1 MRFSLLQENLIRAIS
16 VTGRVISSTP
26 QLPVLGNIFIK
37 TQGQAAIFVGTNLE
51 TTVFFQVP
59 AKVEEPG
66 EITVPA
72 KTMTE
77 FVGTL
82 EAGKVVLE
90 DKNNQ
95 LQVVSQHGRASFATL
110 PSKDFPAKEMPQP
123 QKKGKTSLV
132 LSAGQL
138 LGGGRKVV
146 FAAAAD
152 ETRPVLA
159 GALFQFEKAKLRL
172 VATDGYRLSL
182 VTLSQSAGEERPP
195 MIVPASALRELER
208 GIKGEEA
215 VRLFFDEEGR
225 QVYFSQGNMVVGSRL
240 IEGDFPDYQRILPK
254 DARTRAEVDRE
265 SLIQA
270 VKAAATFAKE
280 SANIVKMTLGPKQV
294 RLSASAAQSGEGEVR
309 LPQATITGEDTEI
322 AFNYRFLLEA
332 LAAFEGER
340 ITIEASGG
348 LAPAKFTDP
357 KDPGFVHIIMPVRL
371 QG

>member
-1 MRFSLLQENLIRAIS
+1 
-16 VTGRVISSTP
+16 
-26 QLPVLGNIFIK
+26 
-37 TQGQAAIFVGTNLE
+37 
-51 TTVFFQVP
+51 
-59 AKVEEPG
+59 
-66 EITVPA
+66 
-72 KTMTE
+72 
-77 FVGTL
+77 
-82 EAGKVVLE
+82 
-90 DKNNQ
+90 
-95 LQVVSQHGRASFATL
+95 
-110 PSKDFPAKEMPQP
+110 
-123 QKKGKTSLV
+123 
-132 LSAGQL
+132 
-138 LGGGRKVV
+138 
-146 FAAAAD
+146 
-152 ETRPVLA
+152 
-159 GALFQFEKAKLRL
+159 
-172 VATDGYRLSL
+172 
-182 VTLSQSAGEERPP
+182 
-195 MIVPASALRELER
+195 
-208 GIKGEEA
+208 
-215 VRLFFDEEGR
+215 
-225 QVYFSQGNMVVGSRL
+225 L

-254 DARTRAEVDRE
+254 DARTKAEVDRE